1 MGYPANHKASMKDLQ
16 GCALKG
22 CAAVML
28 GGILIVVL
36 GVAALK
42 FYDRIP
48 KTVAEE
54 NNGEYS
60 VELQATSS
68 PFMFGP
74 QDGRIVLKKG
84 GKKVQTEDFWIANDG
99 KYMSDSNWNVAW
111 ETDRVTVTISGEE
124 QPDDVHL
131 LCYQSE

>member
-1 MGYPANHKASMKDLQ
+1 MLDTCDAVDTPLATLKTALNVATSLTPAIES
-16 GCALKG
+16 
-22 CAAVML
+22 
-28 GGILIVVL
+28 
-36 GVAALK
+36 
-42 FYDRIP
+42 
-48 KTVAEE
+48 
-54 NNGEYS
+54 
-60 VELQATSS
+60 SS